1 MTDPLNSRQKRD
13 LDRWVG
19 MFEEAER
26 QLKGD
31 PLYESYWQAKAK
43 EAGDKL
49 DAIAS
54 QILDEPSE
62 Q

>member
-1 MTDPLNSRQKRD
+1 MDPLNSRQKSA
-13 LDRWVG
+13 LDRWVS
-19 MFEEAER
+19 MLDEAER

-31 PLYESYWQAKAK
+31 PLHESYWQAKAK
-43 EAGDKL
+43 EAGDEL

-54 QILDEPSE
+54 LILDEPSE